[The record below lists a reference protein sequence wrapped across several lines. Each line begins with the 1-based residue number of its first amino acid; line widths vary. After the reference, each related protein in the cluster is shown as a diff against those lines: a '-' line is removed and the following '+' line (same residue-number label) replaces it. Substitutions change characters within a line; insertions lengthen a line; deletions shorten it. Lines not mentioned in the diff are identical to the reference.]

1 MRQFTTGDLNKQV
14 GNVTDAASREPVVS
28 TKHSKPRLS

>member
-14 GNVTDAASREPVVS
+14 GNVTDAASPWFSPS
-28 TKHSKPRLS
+28 TGNPASC